1 MNLLRHL
8 RIGPRLGLGF
18 FIPVLCLVL
27 SGWAGVQALQQVNRG
42 LETVY
47 EDRVVPL
54 RGLKII
60 ADMYAVN
67 VIDAV
72 NKANAG
78 RVDAQEALKLV
89 DEANATIQREWK
101 AYMATFL
108 TPEEAR
114 LAQQAQD
121 LFGAADRDIARVQA
135 ALQTITGPAQGRLEA
150 FDGPLYDS
158 IDPISAKI
166 AELIDLQLRVAKEVY
181 DAAEQRFS
189 LILWLTVGLVAAAV
203 LASAVL
209 ATLVTRSITGPIRQA
224 GRVASSIAD
233 GDLTVRISA
242 QGQDEAAQLLSALR
256 EMTDSLARIVGSV
269 RTQSEAVATGAS
281 QIAASSADLSQRTEA
296 QAANLQQTA
305 ATMEQL
311 TATVQQNTGLSRR
324 ARDLASGASDAAVR
338 GGDTVSQAV
347 TTMETIA
354 ASSRKI
360 ADIIGVIDGIAFQT
374 NILALNA
381 AVEAARAGEQGRG
394 FAVVAAEV
402 RTLAQR
408 SAGAAKEIKDLI
420 TASVERVETGSQQ
433 VAEAGASVREIVEQV
448 QRVTDLINEITTASD
463 EQASGI
469 RQVAQATQDLDQVT
483 QQNAALAEQSN
494 AAAENLRAQARSL
507 SAEVSRFKVDATDM
521 PTPLRR
527 LDPQGAEARAAARPR
542 LTPVAAQKVVE
553 PPVKPRTP
561 ALGQRVGPRQ
571 GAADASATPARL
583 PSRPSAPRDG
593 DDADGQWTSF

>member
-1 MNLLRHL
+1 M
-8 RIGPRLGLGF
+8 
-18 FIPVLCLVL
+18 
-27 SGWAGVQALQQVNRG
+27 
-42 LETVY
+42 
-47 EDRVVPL
+47 PL

-60 ADMYAVN
+60 ADTYAVN

-72 NKANAG
+72 NKANAW

-101 AYMATFL
+101 ACMATFL

-114 LAQQAQD
+114 LAQQAQA
-121 LFGAADRDIARVQA
+121 LFGAADRDIERVQA
-135 ALQTITGPAQGRLEA
+135 ALQAITGPAQGRLEA

-158 IDPISAKI
+158 IDRISAKI

-189 LILWLTVGLVAAAV
+189 LILWLTVVLVAAAV
-203 LASAVL
+203 LASA
-209 ATLVTRSITGPIRQA
+209 
-224 GRVASSIAD
+224 
-233 GDLTVRISA
+233 
-242 QGQDEAAQLLSALR
+242 AL
-256 EMTDSLARIVGSV
+256 
-269 RTQSEAVATGAS
+269 
-281 QIAASSADLSQRTEA
+281 
-296 QAANLQQTA
+296 
-305 ATMEQL
+305 
-311 TATVQQNTGLSRR
+311 
-324 ARDLASGASDAAVR
+324 
-338 GGDTVSQAV
+338 
-347 TTMETIA
+347 
-354 ASSRKI
+354 
-360 ADIIGVIDGIAFQT
+360 
-374 NILALNA
+374 
-381 AVEAARAGEQGRG
+381 
-394 FAVVAAEV
+394 AAEV

-494 AAAENLRAQARSL
+494 ATAENLRAQARSL

-527 LDPQGAEARAAARPR
+527 LDPQGTEVRVAARPR
-542 LTPVAAQKVVE
+542 LAPVAAQKLVE

-561 ALGQRVGPRQ
+561 ALGQRLGPRQ
-571 GAADASATPARL
+571 GAAASATPARL

-593 DDADGQWTSF
+593 EDAEGQWTSF